1 MVSDEIHSK
10 EINGRIKSVCIRSDS
25 MKGDKKNWQIQQLS
39 GSWLCGIFEW
49 EEISSVTLWKWRAF
63 TMCTGISDAIKS
75 HANTICFPPFAIVI
89 LWLRR

>member
-10 EINGRIKSVCIRSDS
+10 EVNGRIKSVCIRSDS

-49 EEISSVTLWKWRAF
+49 EEISSVTLWKWIAF
-63 TMCTGISDAIKS
+63 TMFTVISYSIKIHS
-75 HANTICFPPFAIVI
+75 NTICFPPFAIVI
-89 LWLRR
+89 LWLRK

>member
-10 EINGRIKSVCIRSDS
+10 EVNGRIKSVCIRSDS

-49 EEISSVTLWKWRAF
+49 EEISSVTLWNGELSQCVQALVMRSKAMLIQYVF
-63 TMCTGISDAIKS
+63 LLL
-75 HANTICFPPFAIVI
+75 P
-89 LWLRR
+89 